1 MEPNHLLTDK
11 VARLLTGK
19 RLPHGQLNSTPCA
32 VQGPRGPI
40 KLGPERCSRAPSL
53 SQQPLASQEVIMDV
67 RGTVSAGGAGA
78 AGSMGGT
85 G

>member
-1 MEPNHLLTDK
+1 MAPNHLLADK

-19 RLPHGQLNSTPCA
+19 RLPHGQLNSAPCA

-40 KLGPERCSRAPSL
+40 KLGPEQCSRAPSL

-67 RGTVSAGGAGA
+67 RETVSAGGAGA